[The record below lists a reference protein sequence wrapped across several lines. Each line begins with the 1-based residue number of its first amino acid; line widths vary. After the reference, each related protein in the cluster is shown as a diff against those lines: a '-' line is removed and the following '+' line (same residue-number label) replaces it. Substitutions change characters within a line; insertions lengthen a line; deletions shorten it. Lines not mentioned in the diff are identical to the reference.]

1 MNKTYLSKSSYCSCM
16 QCEKILWLNKYKK
29 ESSTAEMNESVFETG
44 RKVGELAKSLF
55 GDYVDIPF
63 DSKLNEK
70 KKKTEEFLKDNPNV
84 ITEAS
89 FIYDNNLKYLDKIEG
104 FQEYHRGAADDG
116 SGASAQEEQVEMDE
130 SPMELFVSAFN
141 RVNNTLAAELMDE
154 VMQLSPTDFESLVVQ
169 LLLKMGYGDGIDNAG
184 KVTRATGDGGIDGMI
199 KEDQLGFSYIYIQAK
214 QWAPDRRVDRP
225 EIQKFAGALQGEKA
239 MKGLF
244 ITTAKFSSGARQY
257 AENLHGST
265 IVLIDG
271 TQLMKLMIKF
281 NVGVSV
287 DHVYEVKR
295 IDTDFFNEGL

>member
-1 MNKTYLSKSSYCSCM
+1 MVPSGRQSTFGNRVNWARTYL
-16 QCEKILWLNKYKK
+16 NKAGLIATPSRATYQ
-29 ESSTAEMNESVFETG
+29 
-44 RKVGELAKSLF
+44 
-55 GDYVDIPF
+55 
-63 DSKLNEK
+63 
-70 KKKTEEFLKDNPNV
+70 
-84 ITEAS
+84 ITEAGKAALES
-89 FIYDNNLKYLDKIEG
+89 GETIDLKYLDKIDG
-104 FQEYHRGAADDG
+104 FQEYHRGAPESTDVNPEK
-116 SGASAQEEQVEMDE
+116 EEQIEMDE

>member
-1 MNKTYLSKSSYCSCM
+1 M
-16 QCEKILWLNKYKK
+16 
-29 ESSTAEMNESVFETG
+29 EM
-44 RKVGELAKSLF
+44 
-55 GDYVDIPF
+55 
-63 DSKLNEK
+63 
-70 KKKTEEFLKDNPNV
+70 
-84 ITEAS
+84 
-89 FIYDNNLKYLDKIEG
+89 
-104 FQEYHRGAADDG
+104 
-116 SGASAQEEQVEMDE
+116 
-130 SPMELFVSAFN
+130 FVTAFN

-154 VMQLSPTDFESLVVQ
+154 VMQLSPTDFETLVVQ

-239 MKGLF
+239 TKGLF
-244 ITTAKFSSGARQY
+244 ITTAKFSTGAKQY